1 MTGTVP
7 ATMAAVLL
15 TGHGGM
21 DRLVYRT
28 EVEVPSPAAGE
39 VLVKVSA
46 CGMNNTDVWV
56 RQGAYGTEEDAAQV
70 SSWRRQGN
78 TLTFPRIQGADTVGP
93 IVAVG
98 DGVPPSRIGER
109 VMVDFSIYNRDDDS
123 LADIDYMGHGR
134 DGGYAEYQTLPAENA
149 HVVDTDLSDIELA
162 TFCCAYLTGERMLER
177 AGLKAG
183 ERVLVTGASGG
194 VGSGIVQLARARG
207 AIPYAVVGRGKEQA
221 VLDLGAEAVVSR
233 GVADLP
239 AAVNGAANGR
249 PIDVVADLVGG
260 AVFNDLLRILRP
272 EGRYTTAG
280 AIGGPVVQLDLRT
293 MYLKQLQLH
302 GSSQGTRA
310 DFRRVVRYI
319 EEKKVRPVVGGVY
332 KLSDFHRAQTD
343 FMAKDFVGKLVV
355 VPDAMWNDDHDVGRF
370 QVRSAG
376 LA

>member
-1 MTGTVP
+1 MTSNP
-7 ATMAAVLL
+7 LPSTMAAVLL
-15 TGHGGM
+15 TGHGGL
-21 DRLVYRT
+21 DKLEYRT
-28 EVEVPSPAAGE
+28 DVPVPSPAPDE
-39 VLVKVSA
+39 VLVKVTA

-56 RQGAYGTEEDAAQV
+56 RQGAYGTEEDAAAV
-70 SSWRRQGN
+70 STWRRQGN
-78 TLTFPRIQGADTVGP
+78 TLTFPRIQGTDTVGR

-98 DGVPPSRIGER
+98 EGVQESRIGER

-149 HVVDTDLSDIELA
+149 HLVRADLSDVELA
-162 TFCCAYLTGERMLER
+162 TFCCAYLTGEQMLER

-207 AIPYAVVGRGKEQA
+207 AIPYAIVGPGKEQA
-221 VLDLGAEAVVSR
+221 VKDIGAEAVITR
-233 GVADLP
+233 GVPDLL
-239 AAVNGAANGR
+239 AAVNEATDEK

-260 AVFNDLLRILRP
+260 AIFNDLLRILRP

-280 AIGGPVVQLDLRT
+280 AIAGPVVQLDLRT

-302 GSSQGTRA
+302 GSSQGTRG
-310 DFRRVVRYI
+310 DFRRIVRYI
-319 EEKKVRPVVGGVY
+319 EEGKIRPLVGGVY
-332 KLSDFHRAQTD
+332 ALSDFHRAQTD

-355 VPDAMWNDDHDVGRF
+355 VPDSKRG
-370 QVRSAG
+370 
-376 LA
+376 

>member
-1 MTGTVP
+1 MTSNRLP
-7 ATMAAVLL
+7 STMAAILL
-15 TGHGGM
+15 TGHGGL
-21 DRLVYRT
+21 DKLEYRT
-28 EVEVPSPAAGE
+28 DVPVPSPAPGE
-39 VLVKVSA
+39 VLVEVTA

-56 RQGAYGTEEDAAQV
+56 RQGAYGTEEDAAAV
-70 SSWRRQGN
+70 STWRRQGN
-78 TLTFPRIQGADTVGP
+78 TLTFPRIQGADTVGR

-98 DGVPPSRIGER
+98 EGVPESRIGER

-149 HVVDTDLSDIELA
+149 HLVRTDLSDVELA
-162 TFCCAYLTGERMLER
+162 TFCCAYLTGEQMLER

-207 AIPYAVVGRGKEQA
+207 AIPYAIVGPGKEQA
-221 VLDLGAEAVVSR
+221 VRDIGAEAVITR
-233 GVADLP
+233 GVPDLV
-239 AAVNGAANGR
+239 AAVNEATGGE
-249 PIDVVADLVGG
+249 PVDVVADLVGG
-260 AVFNDLLRILRP
+260 AIFNDLLRILRP

-280 AIGGPVVQLDLRT
+280 AIAGPVVQLDLRT

-310 DFRRVVRYI
+310 DFRRIVRYI
-319 EEKKVRPVVGGVY
+319 EEGKIRPLVGGVY
-332 KLSDFHRAQTD
+332 RLSDFHRAQTD

-355 VPDAMWNDDHDVGRF
+355 IPDSK
-370 QVRSAG
+370 QT
-376 LA
+376 